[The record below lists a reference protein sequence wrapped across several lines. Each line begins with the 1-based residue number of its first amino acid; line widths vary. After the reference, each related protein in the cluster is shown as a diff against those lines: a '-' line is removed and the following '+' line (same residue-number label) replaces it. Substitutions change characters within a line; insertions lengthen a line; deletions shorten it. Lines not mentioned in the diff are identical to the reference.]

1 MLFTCYLRDGIVY
14 VPTVAR
20 RKSEPIYT
28 NIEPVAVV
36 PVSSTEDVRRA
47 FLEAIGRKNVVIP
60 DRDAEA
66 LRAPPLLPKYAGVRS
81 LSAFY
86 RNASTW
92 SIIEDDGVY
101 KILSYLKHPK
111 GYWRPDL
118 AREIQ
123 FPVRTTVDGVIDRM
137 IAILQEAARAEAL
150 GRRPKSENPISPAG
164 DD

>member
-1 MLFTCYLRDGIVY
+1 MLFKCYLRDDIVY

-36 PVSSTEDVRRA
+36 AVSSTEDLRRA
-47 FLEAIGRKNVVIP
+47 LLESIAKKNVVIS
-60 DRDAEA
+60 DRDPKA
-66 LRAPPLLPKYAGVRS
+66 LSAPPLLPKYAGVKS
-81 LSAFY
+81 LSEFY

-111 GYWRPDL
+111 GYWQPDP
-118 AREIQ
+118 AHEIQ
-123 FPVRTTVDGVIDRM
+123 FPARTTVDDVVDRM
-137 IAILQEAARAEAL
+137 IAILQQAASSDAKA
-150 GRRPKSENPISPAG
+150 
-164 DD
+164 

>member
-1 MLFTCYLRDGIVY
+1 MLFKCYLRDNIVY

-20 RKSEPIYT
+20 SKSEPIYT

-36 PVSSTEDVRRA
+36 PVSNTEGVRCA
-47 FLEAIGRKNVVIP
+47 LLESIARKNAVIP
-60 DRDAEA
+60 DRDANA

-92 SIIEDDGVY
+92 SITEDGGVY

-111 GYWRPDL
+111 GYWQPDP

-123 FPVRTTVDGVIDRM
+123 FPVGITVDDVIHRL
-137 IAILQEAARAEAL
+137 IAILQEAAR
-150 GRRPKSENPISPAG
+150 SEDKP
-164 DD
+164 